1 MPRLARSKHRPRT
14 GSVAPR
20 KRRSR
25 VSAVRY
31 LANPSSLIGI
41 PRLEAA
47 HAGSR
52 ITFGCSDLTTL
63 AQGLVEIGLATEPD
77 WIASGRAPAALVD
90 SVFRR
95 FLRDHGQEILAEHF
109 ELYLTLG
116 ESIVDTSYS
125 DSGADS
131 NGQLFLVLNTESAF
145 PLGIGTVIEKLER
158 CHPGMG
164 VAFYDTLRQSL
175 YRWIRVYDD
184 WDARNRIEQMVEWAE
199 GEEDPDSYEIP
210 KLEQDLPECLRRRES
225 ADSPQSLDSFPPPTQ
240 PSLKE
245 LVETIQEL
253 HRISHSID
261 RPSLDEDWLESQRSC
276 HSLDL
281 PLPAILLCF
290 RPGDAVMACFD
301 DECEYW
307 GQETPEPNL
316 IIPVRPDDPAS
327 VRQALAV
334 IETLMQVLVFTVRVK
349 NIIESQEKS
358 TCDSASMSAANS
370 N

>member
-1 MPRLARSKHRPRT
+1 MQRLARSKRCSRT
-14 GSVAPR
+14 GSLAAR
-20 KRRSR
+20 KRGSHLSR
-25 VSAVRY
+25 TRY
-31 LANPSSLIGI
+31 LANPASLIGI

-52 ITFGCSDLTTL
+52 ITFGCSELTAL
-63 AQGLVEIGLATEPD
+63 AETLVEIGLATESD
-77 WIASGRAPAALVD
+77 WIGAGKTPAALVD

-95 FLRDHGQEILAEHF
+95 SLRDHGQETIAEHF

-131 NGQLFLVLNTESAF
+131 NGQLFLVLNTESSF
-145 PLGIGTVIEKLER
+145 PLGVGTVIEELER
-158 CHPGMG
+158 CHSGLG
-164 VAFYDTLRQSL
+164 VAFYDTLRQAL

-184 WDARNRIEQMVEWAE
+184 WDARNRVEQMVEWAE

-210 KLEQDLPECLRRRES
+210 KLDQDLPACLRSRES
-225 ADSPQSLDSFPPPTQ
+225 SESPQSLDSFPAPTE

-245 LVETIQEL
+245 LVETTLEL

-261 RPSLDEDWLESQRSC
+261 RPALDEEWFESQRSC

-281 PLPAILLCF
+281 SLPAILLYF

-316 IIPVRPDDPAS
+316 IVPLRPNDPAS
-327 VRQALAV
+327 VHQAFAV
-334 IETLMQVLVFTVRVK
+334 IETLLRVLVLTVRIK
-349 NIIESQEKS
+349 TLIDGREKP